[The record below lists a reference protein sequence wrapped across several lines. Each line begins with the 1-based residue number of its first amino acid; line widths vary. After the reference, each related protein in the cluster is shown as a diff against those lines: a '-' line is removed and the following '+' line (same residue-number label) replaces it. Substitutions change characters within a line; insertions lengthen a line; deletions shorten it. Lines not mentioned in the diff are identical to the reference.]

1 MGKYFGTDGIRGVAF
16 EKLNAELAFKVGIA
30 IGKVIKPKTIVLGT
44 DTRKSKDMLA
54 YSLAAGVMSQG
65 VDVLF
70 AGVVSTPMIAYYS
83 ELHQTIGVMI
93 TASHN
98 PYMDNG
104 IKVFN
109 KGYKTVD
116 SLELELEHVI
126 DHGPFTPT
134 DVFGK
139 LELTDK
145 VEKAYMDFYDNLGLK
160 PSSLKIVYDSAN
172 GANYEISNK
181 IFNKYYKNAVQY
193 NNQPDGYNINVGCGS
208 THMEYIT
215 NKVIID
221 KADIGFAYDGD
232 ADRCLV
238 SDRFGRV
245 VDGDLL
251 MYIFATYMKEQ
262 GLLNKNHLVV
272 TKMSNPGMLKELKKQ
287 GIKFSL
293 TDVGDKYVFKEMND
307 NGYSLGGEASGHII
321 LNHLMHSGD
330 GLLVSLYLLK
340 ILEEKQVNLEDLVKH
355 IELYPFTLVNLK
367 NIDKK
372 VLEKEVVKSLI
383 KEVKDTLGEDSLVL
397 IRPSGTEPLVRVTI
411 SHQDQALIDASVD
424 KIVNLIKKEGSLS
437 WKSTH

>member
-16 EKLNAELAFKVGIA
+16 EKLTAELAFKVGVA
-30 IGKVIKPKTIVLGT
+30 IGQVIKPKTIVIGT

-54 YSLAAGVMSQG
+54 YSLSAGVMSQG

-83 ELHQTIGVMI
+83 EIHQTIGVMI

-116 SLELELEHVI
+116 ALELELEHVI
-126 DHGPFTPT
+126 DHGPFTPSA
-134 DVFGK
+134 VFGK
-139 LELTDK
+139 LTLTED
-145 VEKAYMDFYDNLGLK
+145 VRKAYLDFYEGLGLK
-160 PSSLKIVYDSAN
+160 PSTLKIVYDSAN
-172 GANYEISNK
+172 GANYEIAK
-181 IFNKYYKNAVQY
+181 TIFDRYYPNARQY
-193 NNQPDGYNINVGCGS
+193 NNTPDGYNINVSCGS
-208 THMEYIT
+208 THMDYISQ
-215 NKVIID
+215 KVVEQQ
-221 KADIGFAYDGD
+221 ADIGFAYDGD
-232 ADRCLV
+232 GDRCLV
-238 SDRFGRV
+238 SDSNGKLI
-245 VDGDLL
+245 DGDLL
-251 MYIFATYMKEQ
+251 MYVFATYMKEK

-272 TKMSNPGMLKELKKQ
+272 TKMSNPGMLKELKNQ
-287 GIKFSL
+287 GITFSL

-307 NGYSLGGEASGHII
+307 YGYSLGGEASGHII

-340 ILEEKQVNLEDLVKH
+340 ILEEKQMKLEDLIKH
-355 IELYPFTLVNLK
+355 IELYPLTLVNLK

-372 VLEKEVVKSLI
+372 VLEKTVVKALI
-383 KEVKDTLGEDSLVL
+383 EEVKQTLGEDSLVL

-411 SHQDQALIDASVD
+411 SHPNTALVNDCVD
-424 KIVNLIKKEGSLS
+424 KLVDLIKKEGTLS
-437 WKSTH
+437 